1 MMKRVIS
8 FIMVLICLMT
18 CSVSADFNLLI
29 DDVKVDLVNRP
40 FLISDTVM
48 LPLREVMEYF
58 FYDVHWN
65 QAAGGIDMLR
75 ENDLANIIVNSDV
88 LTLNGEKYIMPQK
101 AVLINGTTYFPLYA
115 VQKLVT
121 SEVEWDYDKEMLT
134 FAMNERYKNAFNFD
148 TNSVGE
154 VVKIVSL
161 LPNSDF
167 EAGEEPWLARYQ
179 TTVLS
184 YEQDVVHSGSG
195 SIAFTGQAGMP
206 SGINTSLKDIL
217 LNEGDGTYILSF
229 WAKTSGGSVVMSA
242 YPAKINEQNNVPYK
256 DVTVGSEWQKYEV
269 KANLTWGDLTSAPM
283 IFYLDTG
290 KHNGETVYIDD
301 LLLVKE

>member
-1 MMKRVIS
+1 MKRAIG

-18 CSVSADFNLLI
+18 YSVSADFNLLI
-29 DDVKVDLVNRP
+29 DDIKVDLVNRP

-65 QAAGGIDMLR
+65 QAAGGVDMLR

-88 LTLNGEKYIMPQK
+88 LTFNGEKYIMPQK

-121 SEVEWDYDKEMLT
+121 SEVEWDYDKEILT

-148 TNSVGE
+148 ADSAGE
-154 VVKIVSL
+154 VVKVVSL
-161 LPNSDF
+161 LSNSDF
-167 EAGEEPWLARYQ
+167 EAGEEPWRARYA

-184 YEQDVVHSGSG
+184 HEQENIHSGSG
-195 SIAFTGQAGMP
+195 AIAFTGQTGTP
-206 SGINTSLKDIL
+206 SGINTSVKDIL

-229 WAKTSGGSVVMSA
+229 WAKTNGGSVVMSA
-242 YPAKINEQNNVPYK
+242 YPAKINEQNNVPFK
-256 DVTVGSEWQKYEV
+256 DVTVGSEWQKFEV

-301 LLLVKE
+301 ILLIKE